1 MPHQD
6 GDYATALSYFLVYSI
21 IFYGY
26 YLHLEL
32 HRDEL
37 KTSWELVLGLL
48 EALNAASRSF
58 NIATVADI
66 GNPG

>member
-1 MPHQD
+1 MPHPD

-32 HRDEL
+32 YRDEL

-48 EALNAASRSF
+48 EALTAANRSF